1 MMATVTARVPAE
13 IRRQGNAVLEQLN
26 ATPTELIRAAYEYVL
41 ATGQMP
47 VAKDGTGRDASELP
61 DEKQRKL
68 AEMIA
73 ETTFD
78 VSPSLLDFDSYKQIR
93 AQGLAEKYE
102 ALG

>member
-1 MMATVTARVPAE
+1 MMVTVTARVPAE

-41 ATGQMP
+41 ATGRIP
-47 VAKDGTGRDASELP
+47 VAKDSAGRDASELP
-61 DEKQRKL
+61 VEKQRKL

-73 ETTFD
+73 GTTFD
-78 VSPSLLDFDSYKQIR
+78 VSPSLLAFDSYKQIR

>member
-41 ATGQMP
+41 ATGQIP
-47 VAKDGTGRDASELP
+47 VAQDSAGRDASEP
-61 DEKQRKL
+61 VEKQRKL

>member
-41 ATGQMP
+41 ATGQLP
-47 VAKDGTGRDASELP
+47 VAKEKAGRDAFELP
-61 DEKQRKL
+61 AEKQRML

-78 VSPSLLDFDSYKQIR
+78 VSPLLLDFNSYKQIR

>member
-1 MMATVTARVPAE
+1 MMVTVTARVPAE

-41 ATGQMP
+41 ATGQIP
-47 VAKDGTGRDASELP
+47 VAQDSAGRDASELP
-61 DEKQRKL
+61 DEKQRIL